1 MYSGVPQ
8 GSVLGPLAFVIFIND
23 LDYEAGLI
31 TIINKFADDKKL
43 GQRISSEDD
52 KDNLQECLT
61 RLTNWASMWCI
72 EFNVKNVK
80 FCMSVGI
87 IRNLNTS

>member
-1 MYSGVPQ
+1 MFERTILNGCFSEWSRVYSRVPQ

-43 GQRISSEDD
+43 GQRISSEED

-61 RLTNWASMWCI
+61 RAENFRMKYPDILTN
-72 EFNVKNVK
+72 N
-80 FCMSVGI
+80 
-87 IRNLNTS
+87 